1 MGTEEDIR
9 EVVRYY
15 GIDSIKNE
23 IVKIKVLDK
32 KTINYLSFTFN
43 IPKREFLCYKKN
55 VYQNLY

>member
-1 MGTEEDIR
+1 MGTEKDTR

-15 GIDSIKNE
+15 GIDTIKNE

-32 KTINYLSFTFN
+32 KTVNYLSFTFD
-43 IPKREFLCYKKN
+43 IPKGGFACYKKN